1 MPAKPHTV
9 LVLGGASLDTIVHLD
24 SLPAP
29 VPQTIWPKRAYRT
42 LGSTGAGK
50 ALNLAALGHEVVLHT
65 LLGDDPEAEAIRQQ
79 LAHPRIRLL
88 VETTDAAT
96 EQHVNLMT
104 EQGERISLF
113 VQPPAAPE
121 SVDWR
126 PVEAALANAQVLVA
140 NILSY
145 VKPALPMLKATGKP
159 LWTDL
164 HDYDGQNPY
173 HQPFIDA
180 ADVVFLSSDNLPDY
194 RHTLWA
200 LIEQG
205 KAFVVCT
212 HGKDGATL
220 LTRGE
225 AMPEERVRISAIG
238 ATAEQHLRNARAA
251 FDKAMDA
258 EPALRRTLDQPVAS
272 AVAAVEA
279 MLKLTDAQIVHA
291 EVLGLSGADYF
302 ATMTRAIDT
311 QFDLVG
317 VAFKVLDATLSD
329 RVAAEQRALWLV
341 VLGGAVPGA
350 FALWVIVL
358 TARTTTRSI
367 GQAVQVAQHV
377 AAGDLTSKIEVTST
391 DEAGQLL
398 AALKDMTGNLATIV
412 GQVRTG
418 TDTVATASSQIA
430 AGNL

>member
-220 LTRGE
+220 LTRDGQWLEQPAIAVPQVVDTNGAGDAFFSGFLSGYLAGE
-225 AMPEERVRISAIG
+225 PLARCLELAAECG
-238 ATAEQHLRNARAA
+238 ARCVTSDRL
-251 FDKAMDA
+251 
-258 EPALRRTLDQPVAS
+258 
-272 AVAAVEA
+272 VAAAPV
-279 MLKLTDAQIVHA
+279 
-291 EVLGLSGADYF
+291 
-302 ATMTRAIDT
+302 
-311 QFDLVG
+311 
-317 VAFKVLDATLSD
+317 
-329 RVAAEQRALWLV
+329 
-341 VLGGAVPGA
+341 
-350 FALWVIVL
+350 
-358 TARTTTRSI
+358 
-367 GQAVQVAQHV
+367 
-377 AAGDLTSKIEVTST
+377 
-391 DEAGQLL
+391 
-398 AALKDMTGNLATIV
+398 
-412 GQVRTG
+412 
-418 TDTVATASSQIA
+418 
-430 AGNL
+430 